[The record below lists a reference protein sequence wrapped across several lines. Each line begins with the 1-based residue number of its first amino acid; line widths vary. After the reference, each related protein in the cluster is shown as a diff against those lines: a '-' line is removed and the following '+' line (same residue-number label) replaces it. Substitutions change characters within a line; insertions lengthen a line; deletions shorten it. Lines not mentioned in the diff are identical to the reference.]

1 MEVGDGSPARLRLA
15 RVDHTQ
21 LICSAQNEH
30 GVIRGT
36 ALAYD
41 AASVELVPLAP
52 DGADGADGDI
62 DSGEDVEFGPEQLV
76 ARIRFDGLDRHLPE
90 SIAGM
95 LEPQARLRGA
105 PPRKRAP
112 PSQMREDQTTMAAPA
127 NARMEARVCVDGAGE
142 RGRGAYA
149 AEPIEAGEYVGRQ
162 CTPQIRHQCMAD
174 RV

>member
-36 ALAYD
+36 ALSYD
-41 AASVELVPLAP
+41 DASVELVPLAP
-52 DGADGADGDI
+52 DGAGDAGGDV

-76 ARIRFDGLDRHLPE
+76 ARIRFDGLDPHLPE
-90 SIAGM
+90 SIADM
-95 LEPQARLRGA
+95 LEPQARLRDA
-105 PPRKRAP
+105 PLRKRTP
-112 PSQMREDQTTMAAPA
+112 PPQMREDQTTMAAPA
-127 NARMEARVCVDGAGE
+127 NARVEARVSVDGAGE

-162 CTPQIRHQCMAD
+162 RTPGYATGA
-174 RV
+174 